1 MKRGYEESSSLGS
14 YGPPHSKPRYN
25 SGGNWFTSYLSF
37 LKVYGFVNGEFN
49 FGQILFILFYLMSF
63 LTWVFSKIETF
74 GGRGIPDGLNSL
86 EFIDGLL

>member
-1 MKRGYEESSSLGS
+1 MKRGYEESSSSGS

-49 FGQILFILFYLMSF
+49 FSANFIYFIFFNEF
-63 LTWVFSKIETF
+63 LDMGF
-74 GGRGIPDGLNSL
+74 
-86 EFIDGLL
+86 